1 MDFHPHDRG
10 DDGIAIC
17 GVGVLGLIVVHPCIQ
32 RYICCLI
39 FFEVKAVELSPHT
52 DYQLKATI
60 KMLCLRQA
68 ISAVS
73 GLHRYKIGG
82 KRIQVS
88 LITGGS
94 NKSLALLR

>member
-1 MDFHPHDRG
+1 MIIITFLLTRDS
-10 DDGIAIC
+10 
-17 GVGVLGLIVVHPCIQ
+17 
-32 RYICCLI
+32 
-39 FFEVKAVELSPHT
+39 FFFFVQVKAVELNPHT

-60 KMLCLRQA
+60 QMFSLQQA

-94 NKSLALLR
+94 NKSLFLLRYS

>member
-1 MDFHPHDRG
+1 M
-10 DDGIAIC
+10 
-17 GVGVLGLIVVHPCIQ
+17 
-32 RYICCLI
+32 
-39 FFEVKAVELSPHT
+39 KAVELSPHT

-60 KMLCLRQA
+60 HMCPLQQA

-88 LITGGS
+88 LTTGGS
-94 NKSLALLR
+94 SKSLAVLRYFDPPHLPGTFWLEGG

>member
-1 MDFHPHDRG
+1 MSAFSAAVWCSRCTFLNVIHRLKHLLV
-10 DDGIAIC
+10 A
-17 GVGVLGLIVVHPCIQ
+17 VNYSVQ
-32 RYICCLI
+32 
-39 FFEVKAVELSPHT
+39 VKAVELSPHT

-60 KMLCLRQA
+60 QMSYLPQPL
-68 ISAVS
+68 SAVS

-94 NKSLALLR
+94 NKSLTLLRCT

>member
-1 MDFHPHDRG
+1 M
-10 DDGIAIC
+10 
-17 GVGVLGLIVVHPCIQ
+17 
-32 RYICCLI
+32 
-39 FFEVKAVELSPHT
+39 ELSPHT

>member
-1 MDFHPHDRG
+1 M
-10 DDGIAIC
+10 
-17 GVGVLGLIVVHPCIQ
+17 
-32 RYICCLI
+32 
-39 FFEVKAVELSPHT
+39 ELSPHT

-60 KMLCLRQA
+60 QMMSLQQA

-94 NKSLALLR
+94 NKSLAMLGYSFIYILVWSFNMLVTL